1 MSSCSL
7 MSNLLMT
14 FIVQEVSVVSG
25 LLNLGCPAKVFLD
38 KYYHCISPPC
48 LKLLLNSGANPN
60 VVDSDGNT
68 ALHMFQND
76 ITKMERL
83 LEADAVVTVQN
94 HTGDTPLHLAAKA
107 GQITLAKTLLSRGA
121 SASMTND
128 VNMSPLD
135 IAAAAGHSECF
146 KSMFTLATK
155 PQSKCSDRMKWKEA
169 SQKWKEAYE
178 GLKSNLRAVRHDKIQ
193 EMTREE

>member
-1 MSSCSL
+1 
-7 MSNLLMT
+7 MT

-25 LLNLGCPAKVFLD
+25 LLNLGCPAEVFLD
-38 KYYHCISPPC
+38 KNYHCISPPC
-48 LKLLLNSGANPN
+48 LKLLLDSGANPN

-68 ALHMFQND
+68 ALHIFQND

-83 LEADAVVTVQN
+83 LEAGAVVTVQN

-107 GQITLAKTLLSRGA
+107 GQITLAEILLLRGA
-121 SASMTND
+121 SASMTNNAD
-128 VNMSPLD
+128 MSPLD
-135 IAAAAGHSECF
+135 IAAAADYSECF
-146 KSMFTLATK
+146 KSMLTLATK
-155 PQSKCSDRMKWKEA
+155 PRNHKDRNEDRMKWKEA

>member
-1 MSSCSL
+1 

-38 KYYHCISPPC
+38 KYCRCISPTC
-48 LKLLLNSGANPN
+48 LKLLLDSGANPN

-68 ALHMFQND
+68 ALHIFQND

-83 LEADAVVTVQN
+83 LEAGAVVTVQN

-107 GQITLAKTLLSRGA
+107 GQITLAKILLSHGA
-121 SASMTND
+121 SASMTNNAD
-128 VNMSPLD
+128 MSPLD
-135 IAAAAGHSECF
+135 IAAAADYSECF

-155 PQSKCSDRMKWKEA
+155 PHFECRDRMKWKEA

-178 GLKSNLRAVRHDKIQ
+178 GLKSYLRAVRHDKIQ